1 MTQRLATIALL
12 SLPAALMAAAPAH
25 AAEPTVPASQSTPAT
40 APTAGARFTLDTPIA
55 TLVADAQAKAVID
68 KDLPGLASHP
78 QFESFKSMSL
88 KDLSGFAPDKLTP
101 EVLGKVQTDLA
112 ALH

>member
-25 AAEPTVPASQSTPAT
+25 AADPAVPTSQSAPAT
-40 APTAGARFTLDTPIA
+40 NAARFTLDTPIA

-78 QFESFKSMSL
+78 QFENFKSMSL
-88 KDLSGFAPDKLTP
+88 KDLAGFAPDKLTP
-101 EVLGKVQTDLA
+101 EKLGKVQTDLA